1 LTLHQCG
8 DCTPAVRASDY
19 PNDATFFSPPFL
31 GAYDACDTPGDC
43 AVGPRPPRRGSP
55 PSYTYAGATRLRIT
69 GGAATPSAPAL
80 FSPQTSLQVLEKN
93 MGKHREP
100 HVVLPACLC
109 AHCIVVHPQLGL
121 AFFEA
126 LCKRPAQATQPD
138 KEAPEGAC
146 RRIAERVG
154 IGRAGPR
161 GRLLTSQTVRS
172 GSPSLHKVTR

>member
-93 MGKHREP
+93 RP
-100 HVVLPACLC
+100 RSWRRPPPA
-109 AHCIVVHPQLGL
+109 ASGL
-121 AFFEA
+121 
-126 LCKRPAQATQPD
+126 RPSTA
-138 KEAPEGAC
+138 APEARHG
-146 RRIAERVG
+146 
-154 IGRAGPR
+154 R
-161 GRLLTSQTVRS
+161 GRRHDADRSPMAETVRKAHARFPQFS
-172 GSPSLHKVTR
+172 QEICVAMVHAPGLLRIGGFAYLAWADPPNFG